1 MFVHRR
7 YTCDFGHQ
15 WIVRR
20 RADEAEEADD
30 VICPKGHEAVTCQ
43 LEVPADEVQVL
54 LRPAARVSDQVTGQ
68 VTLEGRYW
76 LVLLDRNGEELR
88 CSSETYSWED
98 AVSLGKLFKGK
109 SEVRAQE
116 WWNRKNP

>member
-20 RADEAEEADD
+20 LGGEAEQTGDA
-30 VICPKGHEAVTCQ
+30 ICPEGHEAVTCQ

-54 LRPAARVSDQVTGQ
+54 LRPAARVSDQITGQ
-68 VTLEGRYW
+68 LMLEGRYW
-76 LVLLDRNGEELR
+76 LVSLDRYGEELR
-88 CSSETYSWED
+88 CSKGD
-98 AVSLGKLFKGK
+98 VQLGECGFAWQI
-109 SEVRAQE
+109 V
-116 WWNRKNP
+116 